1 MSPELL
7 ATRLAALLP
16 GAATSTS
23 YGGTVVEVGP
33 DRWVTAVTVVRD
45 EPDLA
50 CTFFDLLTAVD
61 ELAAG
66 FVVVVHLWSTRHRH
80 GVELRTRCPRE
91 DPQVPSLTGV
101 FGGADWHERHAA
113 EMFDLVFTGHPG
125 LTQLLLPP
133 GFDGHPLRKDFVLA
147 SRVIKPWPGAKE
159 PGESD
164 ADLAGGDVTGGDV
177 TGADVTGGEAS
188 PGERTRRRRRQR
200 PPGVPD
206 DWRRS

>member
-1 MSPELL
+1 VSPEEL

-23 YGGTVVEVGP
+23 YGGVVVEVGP
-33 DRWVTAVTVVRD
+33 DRWVAAVAAVRD

-101 FGGADWHERHAA
+101 FGGAAWHERHAA
-113 EMFDLVFTGHPG
+113 EMFDLAFSGHPG
-125 LTQLLLPP
+125 LTPLLLPP
-133 GFDGHPLRKDFVLA
+133 GFEGHPLRKDFVLA
-147 SRVIKPWPGAKE
+147 SRVVKAWPGVKE

-164 ADLAGGDVTGGDV
+164 ADLAAEDA
-177 TGADVTGGEAS
+177 GADAAGVDRPA
-188 PGERTRRRRRQR
+188 GERSRRGRRQR